1 MVVLPAPAW
10 AALRFLSHAAIDM
23 GDETSIIPACAAA
36 AVVLVLSGRTA
47 RGAGL
52 AAWLLACTGAI
63 AATKLALMTCHAGSG
78 RAFSPSGHAACSAF
92 AGQAMAGLL
101 TQPGTRSRILSRY
114 AAGGLS
120 VVVCVALFGRHW
132 HTVGETVAGFA
143 WGSACAAGDAVTTA
157 GGTDAR
163 TPRAA
168 KFAMGC
174 VLVAGLAWVATGHR
188 SDSEVELRSLAGG
201 WSRQGWFA
209 SCPASLVSHGP
220 TRPPA

>member
-1 MVVLPAPAW
+1 MGGVALPA
-10 AALRFLSHAAIDM
+10 AAI
-23 GDETSIIPACAAA
+23 
-36 AVVLVLSGRTA
+36 VLILSGRAA
-47 RGAGL
+47 RETGL

-92 AGQAMAGLL
+92 AWQVMVGLL
-101 TQPGTRSRILSRY
+101 TQPGTRSSILSRY

-132 HTVGETVAGFA
+132 HTVGETVVGFA
-143 WGSACAAGDAVTTA
+143 WGFACAAGDAVTA
-157 GGTDAR
+157 ASGTGAPP
-163 TPRAA
+163 PRAA

-174 VLVAGLAWVATGHR
+174 VLVAGLAWVTTVHR
-188 SDSEVELRSLAGG
+188 SDSEVELRSMAGG
-201 WSRQGWFA
+201 WSKQGWFA